1 MWVRILPWRHPP
13 PWEDAGLDCR
23 MARTRGKGRTA
34 RRELDRERLERSAE
48 LYLQTPFRTR
58 SAVRVD
64 EFAAYLRRARPHVSR
79 IVQDLTGMSARDF
92 LREKQLAHA
101 QLLLRTTPAPVEQ
114 VALASGFGTAWTFY
128 RCFKAAFGMTPAEYR
143 ERVTKCE

>member
-1 MWVRILPWRHPP
+1 MPR
-13 PWEDAGLDCR
+13 AG
-23 MARTRGKGRTA
+23 GKERAA

-79 IVQDLTGMSARDF
+79 IVQDLTGMSASDF
-92 LREKQLAHA
+92 LRGKQLAHA

-143 ERVTKCE
+143 KHVTKCE